1 MSRVTFTGCVRFY
14 FPRKERV
21 RAARRGSAAAAAV
34 CVRVHLARA
43 MCWSGEQAAGAH
55 TDVGKESVGYTHDV
69 VAGPTTG
76 ARDRASVWWGME
88 RSWDG
93 GGR

>member
-21 RAARRGSAAAAAV
+21 RGSA
-34 CVRVHLARA
+34 LACMCIGGTRA
-43 MCWSGEQAAGAH
+43 HIESRAY

-69 VAGPTTG
+69 VVGPTTG
-76 ARDRASVWWGME
+76 ARDCASMEGDGTFLWWG
-88 RSWDG
+88 G
-93 GGR
+93 GMVFW